1 MLFRSAP
8 IKGETKYLKKG
19 HKDLLFHLIYYII
32 LDTWQWRYLV
42 SDRHRKDKK
51 INVYFLG
58 HHSIVSKVATLIYF
72 IDIYIEYV
80 KLDFIQ
86 FFLSILSRK
95 YIFQLQIHNICTKMN
110 YLDIFNNIIQF
121 TVYQYFTYQIIL
133 LMSKINLHI
142 IKLIKSCGS
151 CEHIQKSNYLK
162 KKFIC
167 HCHITVIVLLL
178 LWIYSQSEPEG
189 QLNHSFLIKLSLFWR
204 PYLEFVD
211 T

>member
-1 MLFRSAP
+1 MIVTEGLCLNNVIQIRTHQRRNQISEKGTQRP
-8 IKGETKYLKKG
+8 IIPFNIL
-19 HKDLLFHLIYYII
+19 YY
-32 LDTWQWRYLV
+32 TRYLTMKIF
-42 SDRHRKDKK
+42 DIRQTPEGQK

-80 KLDFIQ
+80 KLDIIQ

-95 YIFQLQIHNICTKMN
+95 YIFQLQVRNICTKMN
-110 YLDIFNNIIQF
+110 YLDIFNHVIQF

-162 KKFIC
+162 KKLIC
-167 HCHITVIVLLL
+167 HCKYNCHCFITIMD
-178 LWIYSQSEPEG
+178 IQS
-189 QLNHSFLIKLSLFWR
+189 K
-204 PYLEFVD
+204 
-211 T
+211 